1 MNETAH
7 STQSPLPTTRNGTVF
22 VLALFGLIGIMVM
35 FTEAMIM
42 PALPTLQTEFNTTA
56 AWASWIVSI
65 YLLVSSVAIP
75 IFGKL
80 GDSYGKK
87 KLLLV
92 CMTFYTIG
100 VTANGFAWNLAS
112 LIGFRALQGIGL
124 AMFPLAFAIIRDEF
138 PPERVPVATGIVSA
152 MFGAGAAIGL
162 VVGAWIANNFGWRT
176 TYHTVI
182 PIAIALTLLAA
193 YKLKESPIRTPSRP
207 DVLGAA
213 TFSIA
218 LISFLIAMTEG
229 GTWEWASSSILGLF
243 GLALASIVL
252 FLFIESR
259 VADPMISLA
268 MLSKRNVF
276 FTNITAFIAGLANF
290 LVFQS
295 VIYLLQAPAP
305 IGCSCSLFQ
314 AGLVMAPGSLLMLV
328 TAPLAG
334 AIVTRRGAKLPLFM
348 GAVALAAS
356 FCYFYAFHATQL
368 QMLLG
373 VMISFVGMGF
383 MMVAMINI
391 IIQSVSQVQTG
402 IATAMNTIFRTVGG
416 VVGPT
421 IVGVYLTQYTTLI
434 RKPTPHG
441 LMMIPIPSD
450 TAFDYIFLTA
460 LGVAIIG
467 IFVILL
473 IKGRSDQVHIEEG
486 EPVERTKHEVEGK
499 GRVEVGHRGVGV
511 QIPKSKWPHDA
522 DAAPDTVL
530 DLTAPA
536 LGANNSP
543 VLPERELGS
552 WPPTP
557 TFSTTESRGYRIEFM
572 VRDGG
577 SFETHDANDITILST
592 SGHVTQLKAERSGVG
607 DNSGSGNGESDGKM
621 QEVTFTASDGSGG
634 EMQGAVAVW
643 SASAEGNHFNFMR
656 FTPDRLRDYN
666 AELVVKS
673 GLSTRNVDAATV
685 TAVNADIIRL
695 KTERSGEDGAQ
706 VEEISFTAN
715 NREGGEMQGTVAMR
729 QSSSAMTKQHVVNV
743 SVMYKSL
750 NKSTNYSR

>member
-7 STQSPLPTTRNGTVF
+7 NTQSPLPTTRNGTVF

-35 FTEAMIM
+35 FTEAMIT

-75 IFGKL
+75 VFAKL

-87 KLLLV
+87 KFLLV

-100 VTANGFAWNLAS
+100 VTANGFAWSLPS
-112 LIGFRALQGIGL
+112 LIAFRALQGIGL

-207 DVLGAA
+207 DVVGAS

-229 GTWEWASSSILGLF
+229 SSWGWASPSILSLF
-243 GLALASIVL
+243 GVALAFIML
-252 FLFIESR
+252 FLFVESR
-259 VADPMISLA
+259 VDDPMIHLA
-268 MLSKRNVF
+268 MLKKRNVF
-276 FTNITAFIAGLANF
+276 FTNITAFVAGLANF

-305 IGCSCSLFQ
+305 IGCSCTLFQ
-314 AGLVMAPGSLLMLV
+314 AGLVLAPGSLLMLV

-334 AIVTRRGAKLPLFM
+334 AVVSKRGAKLPLFM
-348 GAVALAAS
+348 GAITLAAS

-368 QMLLG
+368 QLLLG
-373 VMISFVGMGF
+373 VMISFIGMGF

-391 IIQSVSQVQTG
+391 IIQSVAQAETG

-416 VVGPT
+416 VIGPT

-434 RKPTPHG
+434 PKPTPHG
-441 LMMIPIPSD
+441 LMMIPVPSN

-460 LGVAIIG
+460 LGIAIIG
-467 IFVILL
+467 ILVILL
-473 IKGRSDQVHIEEG
+473 IKGRSDQVHVEEKGEREEPVKQTELEG
-486 EPVERTKHEVEGK
+486 EMEGEVEY
-499 GRVEVGHRGVGV
+499 RGV
-511 QIPKSKWPHDA
+511 QIPKRPYDA
-522 DAAPDTVL
+522 DMTPGRAVAHTEAP
-530 DLTAPA
+530 

-552 WPPTP
+552 WPSN
-557 TFSTTESRGYRIEFM
+557 FSTTESRGYRIEFM

-577 SFETHDANDITILST
+577 SFETLNANDITILST
-592 SGHVTQLKAERSGVG
+592 SGHVTQLKAEQSGVR
-607 DNSGSGNGESDGKM
+607 DNSGSGNGESNGKM
-621 QEVTFTASDGSGG
+621 REITFTASDGNGG
-634 EMQGAVAVW
+634 EMLGAVALW
-643 SASAEGNHFNFMR
+643 STDTEGNHVNFMR
-656 FTPDRLRDYN
+656 FTPDKLRDYN
-666 AELVVKS
+666 IELEVRMS
-673 GLSTRNVDAATV
+673 LSTHDVDVVTV

-695 KTERSGEDGAQ
+695 KVEKSGEDDDQ
-706 VEEISFTAN
+706 VEEIAFTAN
-715 NREGGEMQGTVAMR
+715 DRKDREMQGAVVVR
-729 QSSSAMTKQHVVNV
+729 PSSSAVTKQQAVNV
-743 SVMYKSL
+743 SVIYRNSIHMKSE
-750 NKSTNYSR
+750 

>member
-1 MNETAH
+1 MNETARN
-7 STQSPLPTTRNGTVF
+7 TPSPVPTTQNGTIF

-35 FTEAMIM
+35 FTEAMIT

-75 IFGKL
+75 VFAKL

-87 KLLLV
+87 KFLLV

-100 VTANGFAWNLAS
+100 VTANGFAWNLQS
-112 LIGFRALQGIGL
+112 LIVFRALQGIGL

-207 DVLGAA
+207 DVVGAS

-229 GTWEWASSSILGLF
+229 SSWGWASPSILSLF
-243 GLALASIVL
+243 GVALAFIML

-259 VADPMISLA
+259 VGDPMIHLA
-268 MLSKRNVF
+268 MLKKRNVF
-276 FTNITAFIAGLANF
+276 FTNITAFVAGLANF

-305 IGCSCSLFQ
+305 IGCSCTLFQ
-314 AGLVMAPGSLLMLV
+314 AGLVLAPGSLLMLV

-334 AIVTRRGAKLPLFM
+334 AVVSRRGAKLPLFT
-348 GAVALAAS
+348 GAITLAAS
-356 FCYFYAFHATQL
+356 FCYLYVFHTTQL
-368 QMLLG
+368 QLLLG
-373 VMISFVGMGF
+373 VMISFIGMGF

-391 IIQSVSQVQTG
+391 IIQSVAQAETG

-416 VVGPT
+416 VIGPT

-434 RKPTPHG
+434 PKPTPHG
-441 LMMIPIPSD
+441 LMMIPVPSN

-460 LGVAIIG
+460 LGIAIVG
-467 IFVILL
+467 ILVTLL
-473 IKGRSDQVHIEEG
+473 ITGRSDQVHIEGE
-486 EPVERTKHEVEGK
+486 EPVRRMGPELEGK
-499 GRVEVGHRGVGV
+499 GRVEVKVEHPGVGV
-511 QIPKSKWPHDA
+511 QIPKSKWSHDA
-522 DAAPDTVL
+522 NEAVDTVL
-530 DLTAPA
+530 ARTVPP
-536 LGANNSP
+536 LGANDSA
-543 VLPERELGS
+543 VLP
-552 WPPTP
+552 
-557 TFSTTESRGYRIEFM
+557 SRGLGTQPSGSPTIKFPSYGIKFM
-572 VRDGG
+572 VKGG
-577 SFETHDANDITILST
+577 ARTRGENDVTILAT
-592 SGHVTQLKAERSGVG
+592 SGHVTQLKVERSGMG
-607 DNSGSGNGESDGKM
+607 DSNGNDNDNGEDDARV
-621 QEVTFTASDGSGG
+621 QEITFTASDGNGG
-634 EMQGAVAVW
+634 ETQGAVAVW
-643 SASAEGNHFNFMR
+643 STDAERGHSNFIQ
-656 FTPDRLRDYN
+656 FTPDNLRDCRI
-666 AELVVKS
+666 ELVVKN
-673 GLSTRNVDAATV
+673 GLRLPGADAITV
-685 TAVNADIIRL
+685 TAVNADIVRL
-695 KTERSGEDGAQ
+695 KAERSGEDDARVQ
-706 VEEISFTAN
+706 EITFTASDGN
-715 NREGGEMQGTVAMR
+715 GGETQGAVAVR
-729 QSSSAMTKQHVVNV
+729 SAAAKQHAVNV
-743 SVMYKSL
+743 SMMYRSQM
-750 NKSTNYSR
+750 

>member
-1 MNETAH
+1 MNETAQI
-7 STQSPLPTTRNGTVF
+7 TQSPIPTTRNGTWF

-35 FTEAMIM
+35 FTEAMIT
-42 PALPTLQTEFNTTA
+42 PALPTLQAEFNTTA

-75 IFGKL
+75 VFAKL

-87 KLLLV
+87 KFLLV

-100 VTANGFAWNLAS
+100 VTANGFAWNLPS

-182 PIAIALTLLAA
+182 PAAIVLTLLAA
-193 YKLKESPIRTPSRP
+193 YYLKESPIRTPSRP
-207 DVLGAA
+207 DVFGAT

-229 GTWEWASSSILGLF
+229 STWGWSSPSILSLF
-243 GLALASIVL
+243 GLALAFIL
-252 FLFIESR
+252 FFIFIESR
-259 VADPMISLA
+259 IIDPMIHLA
-268 MLSKRNVF
+268 MLKKRNVF

-314 AGLVMAPGSLLMLV
+314 AGLVLAPGSLLMLV

-334 AIVTRRGAKLPLFM
+334 AIVSRRGAKLPLFM
-348 GAVALAAS
+348 GAVTLAAS
-356 FCYFYAFHATQL
+356 FCYFYLFHATQL

-391 IIQSVSQVQTG
+391 IIQSVDQSQTG
-402 IATAMNTIFRTVGG
+402 IATGMNTIFRTVGG
-416 VVGPT
+416 VIGPT
-421 IVGVYLTQYTTLI
+421 IVGVYLTQYTTLVP
-434 RKPTPHG
+434 KPTPHG

-460 LGVAIIG
+460 LGIAIIG
-467 IFVILL
+467 ILVVLL
-473 IKGRSDQVHIEEG
+473 IKGSSNKMGAAGEG
-486 EPVERTKHEVEGK
+486 RTKRASPEKELPDAQISKLQPVPEATPNLVLTRTATTSTVHNSSVLPGGK
-499 GRVEVGHRGVGV
+499 
-511 QIPKSKWPHDA
+511 
-522 DAAPDTVL
+522 L
-530 DLTAPA
+530 
-536 LGANNSP
+536 ANQESP
-543 VLPERELGS
+543 V
-552 WPPTP
+552 TP
-557 TFSTTESRGYRIEFM
+557 RTRLWSYGIEFM
-572 VRDGG
+572 VRDGKK
-577 SFETHDANDITILST
+577 THGENDITILAAN
-592 SGHVTQLKAERSGVG
+592 GHISQLRVERTREGDDQVQEITFAASNGNGGETHGTVAVRSADAERQHSIRFMPDEPSDYTIELAVKEGLVAHGADAVTVRAVNMDINQLRAERSGEG
-607 DNSGSGNGESDGKM
+607 DDQV
-621 QEVTFTASDGSGG
+621 QEITFTASNGNGG
-634 EMQGAVAVW
+634 ET
-643 SASAEGNHFNFMR
+643 H
-656 FTPDRLRDYN
+656 
-666 AELVVKS
+666 
-673 GLSTRNVDAATV
+673 
-685 TAVNADIIRL
+685 
-695 KTERSGEDGAQ
+695 
-706 VEEISFTAN
+706 
-715 NREGGEMQGTVAMR
+715 GTLAMR
-729 QSSSAMTKQHVVNV
+729 STAKQHAMNV
-743 SVMYKSL
+743 SM
-750 NKSTNYSR
+750 TCSRLIHDIEGI